1 MAEWFPLPDEIA
13 SGSHSGH
20 GKHLCVAQ
28 VMNYVH
34 TNLEDYKNLVR
45 DGKFV
50 CKQCGR
56 VAKSAEY
63 LCDPDP
69 L

>member
-1 MAEWFPLPDEIA
+1 MAEWFPLPIDIQTP
-13 SGSHSGH
+13 HPGH
-20 GKHLCVAQ
+20 GAHLCVAHN
-28 VMNYVH
+28 VGYLKS
-34 TNLEDYKNLVR
+34 NLEEYKNLVR

-56 VAKSAEY
+56 AAAKAEN
-63 LCDPDP
+63 LCEPDK

>member
-1 MAEWFPLPDEIA
+1 MAEWFPLPGEFQ
-13 SGSHSGH
+13 SPYSGH

-28 VMNYVH
+28 AVKYLE
-34 TNLEDYKNLVR
+34 TNLEDYKNMVR

-50 CKQCGR
+50 CKNCGR
-56 VAKSAEY
+56 VANKAEY
-63 LCDPDP
+63 LCNPDA